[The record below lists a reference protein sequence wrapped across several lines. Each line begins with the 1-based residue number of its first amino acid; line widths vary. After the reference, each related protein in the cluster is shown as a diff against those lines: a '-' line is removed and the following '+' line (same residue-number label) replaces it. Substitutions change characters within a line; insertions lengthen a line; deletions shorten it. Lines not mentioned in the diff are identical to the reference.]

1 MPEENHISKLEE
13 LFAQHKG
20 TIEQLKKIRTRRAEL
35 KNEILS
41 LTQKLD
47 VENDQHKLFQGRM
60 KELNDSRQV
69 LAEKLRDDRAKLK
82 NVDEK
87 MKGVEPH
94 MLRKGEGLA
103 EELKKLE
110 WRLQTQPLTR
120 AQEQEVLAKVK
131 ELAKSVSVWRKAFNL
146 REEAYKLESE
156 LDESSAKMM
165 ETRAERDEVVRAL
178 KEKRQK
184 IRNYIEARKQVSDE
198 LRSIDVD
205 IIELEKT
212 LSEIDAKIV
221 LAKEELAK
229 SRASQKIL
237 SSKARADVDRII
249 FEKARSDALAKMRS
263 GKSLTF
269 DELRV
274 LYDEDLS
281 SSNS

>member
-1 MPEENHISKLEE
+1 MSEDSQISKLEE
-13 LFAQHKG
+13 LFTQHKG

-47 VENDQHKLFQGRM
+47 VENDQHKLFQAKMR
-60 KELNDSRQV
+60 ELNESRQAI
-69 LAEKLRDDRAKLK
+69 AEKLRADRAKLK
-82 NVDEK
+82 AVDEK
-87 MKGVEPH
+87 MKGVEPR

-120 AQEQEVLAKVK
+120 TQEQEVLAKVK
-131 ELAKSVSVWRKAFNL
+131 ELAKSVSVWRKSFNL
-146 REEAYKLESE
+146 RDEAYKLESE
-156 LDESSAKMM
+156 LDENSDKMM
-165 ETRAERDEVVRAL
+165 ETKAEREEVVRAL

-198 LRSIDVD
+198 LRAIDMD
-205 IIELEKT
+205 IVELEKT

-221 LAKEELAK
+221 MAKEEVAK
-229 SRASQKIL
+229 ARASQKML

-249 FEKARSDALAKMRS
+249 FEKARNDALAKMKS

-281 SSNS
+281 SSNN